1 MFSSLKKKWKVNEWQ
16 LALILCTFAL
26 GGSLTGYLGKKIMNL
41 MSLQADW
48 LWTLVYILLIT
59 LIWPMAVILLS
70 IPLGQ
75 FKFFIKYITK
85 ILSKIGLAK
94 ITSPEA
100 GKKHLAIFASGA
112 GSNAQKII
120 DHFRNHPRIRVV
132 LIVCNKPGAGVLEI
146 AVKEGIP
153 TLIIEK
159 QRFFQGDAY
168 LPEMEDAAVDLIV
181 LAGFLWQVPAA
192 MVQKFRGRIIN
203 IHPALLPDFG
213 GKGMYGQ
220 KVQEAVLAT
229 GKKESGISIH
239 LVDELYDHGQV
250 LFQARCPVH
259 PDDNIESL
267 TKRIHELEHK
277 HFAEVIEK
285 QLMSE

>member
-1 MFSSLKKKWKVNEWQ
+1 MFSSLKKKWKVNGWQ
-16 LALILCTFAL
+16 LALIITTFAL
-26 GGSLTGYLGKKIMNL
+26 GGSMTGYIGKKVMNL
-41 MSLQADW
+41 LSLQADW

-75 FKFFIKYITK
+75 FNFFRKYIRK
-85 ILSKIGLAK
+85 ILSRFGLFK
-94 ITSPEA
+94 SSSPEQP
-100 GKKHLAIFASGA
+100 KKHIVIFASGA

-120 DHFRNHPRIRVV
+120 DHFRNHPVIRIV
-132 LIVCNKPGAGVLEI
+132 LIVSNKPAAGVLDI

-168 LPEMEDAAVDLIV
+168 LPEMEDAAIDLIV
-181 LAGFLWQVPAA
+181 LAGFLWKLPSALVT
-192 MVQKFRGRIIN
+192 KFRGRIIN

-213 GKGMYGQ
+213 GKGMYGHHVH
-220 KVQEAVLAT
+220 KAVLDA

-239 LVDELYDHGQV
+239 LVDEVYDNGLV
-250 LFQARCPVH
+250 LFQATCPVH
-259 PDDNIESL
+259 ADDTIETL
-267 TKRIHELEHK
+267 TRRIHELEHT
-277 HFAEVIEK
+277 HFARIIEK
-285 QLMSE
+285 QLLNE